1 MTPRKPIAFAIAGL
15 CLAIASGLAWAQ
27 ASAPAPAP
35 QASRLRAEPSP
46 PQVDATFAAWD
57 RDHNGML
64 SLQEFRD
71 GSRGMRRMAGVRGR
85 LHQQFEAVDADGDEA
100 IDAAEYGNLLLV
112 KRAGKG
118 APPLSTFDADKDQRL
133 DFAEY
138 LALVSHLGERRTATP
153 RPATSPPAGH

>member
-1 MTPRKPIAFAIAGL
+1 MTPRNPLAIAAAVL
-15 CLAIASGLAWAQ
+15 CLALASGMAWAQ
-27 ASAPAPAP
+27 AAAPAPSP
-35 QASRLRAEPSP
+35 QASPLRAEPSP

-57 RDHNGML
+57 RDHNGVL

-85 LHQQFEAVDADGDEA
+85 LHQQFEAVDADGNDA
-100 IDAAEYGNLLLV
+100 IDAGEYGNLLLV
-112 KRAGKG
+112 KRAGTG
-118 APPLSTFDADKDQRL
+118 APLLSTFDADRNQRL

-153 RPATSPPAGH
+153 RPANAPAAGH